1 MIGRR
6 EFITL
11 LGGAAG
17 AWPLA
22 ARAQQSAMPVIG
34 FLRSTSLADATH
46 LVSAFRQG
54 LKDSG
59 FVEGQN
65 VRIELRSAENRQ
77 ERLPALVDEL
87 IRWPVALIVGDNVA
101 AIAAKSAAVTVPI
114 LFGGGGD
121 PVAEGLVV
129 SLNRPGGNVTGVNF
143 FTSEVAAKRLDLLR
157 QLTPG
162 SGTIAVLIHPNTIQT
177 EAERRDLQEAAQTM
191 RQQLAIFDVDSE
203 RDIETAFA
211 KLAQEGVTA
220 VLAGAGPFMNS
231 HRVQLVTLAARHA
244 LPMSYTTRDA
254 VVAGGLM
261 SYGASLIDSWRQ
273 LGTYAARVLRGEK
286 PSDLPVIQPTRFE
299 LAINIKTAKSL
310 QLNIP
315 PTLLAIADEVIE

>member
-1 MIGRR
+1 MNRR
-6 EFITL
+6 EVITV
-11 LGGAAG
+11 LGGAVA

-22 ARAQQSAMPVIG
+22 ARAQPPATPVIG

-77 ERLPALVDEL
+77 ERLSALVDEL

-157 QLTPG
+157 QLAP
-162 SGTIAVLIHPNTIQT
+162 SSDGTIAVLIHPNTIQT

-203 RDIETAFA
+203 RDIELAFA
-211 KLAQEGVTA
+211 RLAQEGVTA
-220 VLAGAGPFMNS
+220 VLAGSGPFMNS
-231 HRVQLVTLAARHA
+231 HRVQLVTLAARYA

-254 VVAGGLM
+254 VIAGGLM
-261 SYGASLIDSWRQ
+261 SYGASLTDSFRQ

-310 QLNIP
+310 NLNIP

>member
-1 MIGRR
+1 
-6 EFITL
+6 
-11 LGGAAG
+11 
-17 AWPLA
+17 
-22 ARAQQSAMPVIG
+22 
-34 FLRSTSLADATH
+34 
-46 LVSAFRQG
+46 
-54 LKDSG
+54 
-59 FVEGQN
+59 
-65 VRIELRSAENRQ
+65 
-77 ERLPALVDEL
+77 
-87 IRWPVALIVGDNVA
+87 
-101 AIAAKSAAVTVPI
+101 
-114 LFGGGGD
+114 
-121 PVAEGLVV
+121 VV

-261 SYGASLIDSWRQ
+261 S
-273 LGTYAARVLRGEK
+273 
-286 PSDLPVIQPTRFE
+286 
-299 LAINIKTAKSL
+299 
-310 QLNIP
+310 
-315 PTLLAIADEVIE
+315 

>member
-1 MIGRR
+1 MVAFIGRR
-6 EFITL
+6 GFMTM
-11 LGGAAG
+11 LGGAA
-17 AWPLA
+17 ASWPLA
-22 ARAQQSAMPVIG
+22 ARAQQPSMPVIG

-46 LVSAFRQG
+46 LISAFRQG

-77 ERLPALVDEL
+77 ERLRALVDEL

-101 AIAAKSAAVTVPI
+101 AIAAKSAEVTVPI

-143 FTSEVAAKRLDLLR
+143 FTSELAAKRLDLLR
-157 QLTPG
+157 QLAPS

-211 KLAQEGVTA
+211 QLAQEGVTA
-220 VLAGAGPFMNS
+220 VLA
-231 HRVQLVTLAARHA
+231 L
-244 LPMSYTTRDA
+244 
-254 VVAGGLM
+254 
-261 SYGASLIDSWRQ
+261 SLIH
-273 LGTYAARVLRGEK
+273 
-286 PSDLPVIQPTRFE
+286 I
-299 LAINIKTAKSL
+299 
-310 QLNIP
+310 
-315 PTLLAIADEVIE
+315 